1 MKTISRRH
9 FVSAMPFLGI
19 GLSSAVR
26 AQASPSATLFQ
37 NVRIF
42 DGKGGALSGASNV
55 LVKGNLSMALSGN

>member
-1 MKTISRRH
+1 
-9 FVSAMPFLGI
+9 
-19 GLSSAVR
+19 VR